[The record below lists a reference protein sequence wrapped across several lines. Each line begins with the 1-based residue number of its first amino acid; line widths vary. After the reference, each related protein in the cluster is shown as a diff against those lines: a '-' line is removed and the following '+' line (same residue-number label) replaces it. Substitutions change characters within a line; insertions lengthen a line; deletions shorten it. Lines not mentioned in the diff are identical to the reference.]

1 MKMNML
7 PEAIYGFNA
16 IPLKFPVVFFTE
28 LEQKN
33 FTNCMETQKTVNS

>member
-1 MKMNML
+1 MNML

-16 IPLKFPVVFFTE
+16 ILLKFQVVFFTE
-28 LEQKN
+28 LQQKN